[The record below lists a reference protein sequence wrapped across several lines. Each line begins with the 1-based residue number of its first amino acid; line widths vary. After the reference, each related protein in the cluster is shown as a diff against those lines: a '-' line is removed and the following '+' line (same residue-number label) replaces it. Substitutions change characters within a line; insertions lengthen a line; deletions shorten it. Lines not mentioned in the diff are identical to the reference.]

1 MDTLDVLQM
10 HCNEGPHQLHRLR
23 KEGSLFASFYHFLF
37 GLISNDCQHIIIY
50 LILEDTQGS
59 KIFHIRQGSKIFH
72 VRGQHG
78 ISWEKLFIVFI
89 LSSVTLV
96 AVSFHLFDSHCKGR
110 MVGLAILCD
119 TRKSAPIILLTRVV
133 NSAVWCHWEVN
144 ALVLFPSLWSAAYTF
159 EASLTDYLQ
168 LHSEQ
173 QERGVVHG
181 AKVAPRLWRLANCSS
196 WSNPAH
202 SLLL

>member
-23 KEGSLFASFYHFLF
+23 KEGSPFASFYRFLF
-37 GLISNDCQHIIIY
+37 GLISSDYQHIIIY
-50 LILEDTQGS
+50 LILEDT
-59 KIFHIRQGSKIFH
+59 QGSKIFH

-110 MVGLAILCD
+110 MVGLAVLCD
-119 TRKSAPIILLTRVV
+119 TPKSAPIILLTRVV
-133 NSAVWCHWEVN
+133 TLLSDV
-144 ALVLFPSLWSAAYTF
+144 T
-159 EASLTDYLQ
+159 
-168 LHSEQ
+168 
-173 QERGVVHG
+173 ER
-181 AKVAPRLWRLANCSS
+181 
-196 WSNPAH
+196 
-202 SLLL
+202 